1 MSKPPIAN
9 PLETRHVFLDTQV
22 YRRLHHNVTNRA
34 LLTLARHIADRNVVL
49 HTTDLTL
56 LEIRRQLTEDI
67 AAKAREMSTIEK
79 SLRRWRHSSDGLPEP
94 SSYDPVL
101 VAEDVFKKLAKVVV
115 EDWAATVHRAL
126 DIPATDVFADY
137 FARKAPFDQDGS
149 KEFPDAFMIKAL
161 ERWCAQ
167 NGSLLHVVTQDAAMS
182 RAAERSEALR
192 HIATLE
198 DLLSRASAQ
207 PNVDSEA
214 VEDAVV
220 GAPGFES
227 AIRMLV
233 EGIGDELI
241 LEYYGDLPE
250 AEIVGQSIGEI
261 EAVSDYSLAWI
272 GSKSVC
278 MILTIEVEVSAD
290 VQYEDRSLA
299 MYDREDDRWFG
310 ADISTVTI
318 LSRVPIELFV
328 EFERSDFR
336 VITSELLRTEYSISE
351 SYDWSG
357 DDHGF
362 R

>member
-1 MSKPPIAN
+1 
-9 PLETRHVFLDTQV
+9 
-22 YRRLHHNVTNRA
+22 
-34 LLTLARHIADRNVVL
+34 
-49 HTTDLTL
+49 
-56 LEIRRQLTEDI
+56 
-67 AAKAREMSTIEK
+67 
-79 SLRRWRHSSDGLPEP
+79 
-94 SSYDPVL
+94 
-101 VAEDVFKKLAKVVV
+101 
-115 EDWAATVHRAL
+115 
-126 DIPATDVFADY
+126 
-137 FARKAPFDQDGS
+137 
-149 KEFPDAFMIKAL
+149 
-161 ERWCAQ
+161 
-167 NGSLLHVVTQDAAMS
+167 
-182 RAAERSEALR
+182 
-192 HIATLE
+192 
-198 DLLSRASAQ
+198 
-207 PNVDSEA
+207 
-214 VEDAVV
+214 
-220 GAPGFES
+220 
-227 AIRMLV
+227 MLV